1 MICSDLNN
9 CILSKKS
16 SVMICIVT
24 FEKKLKLSCSHFRGT
39 ALSPETEFHDPRDRD
54 MRSEFSSDSIE
65 HSDLPLSP
73 ERQFDRQ
80 QLQWLEDLKNR
91 RAKIVQVVYPR
102 TANNEKE
109 LTVIRGEILE
119 VLLFLKIILIYKFVR
134 YREF

>member
-1 MICSDLNN
+1 
-9 CILSKKS
+9 
-16 SVMICIVT
+16 
-24 FEKKLKLSCSHFRGT
+24 
-39 ALSPETEFHDPRDRD
+39 

-65 HSDLPLSP
+65 HSDIPLSP

-119 VLLFLKIILIYKFVR
+119 VFLLFSLFIFLTKDPSADVTLKKSPSFMKILR
-134 YREF
+134 

>member
-1 MICSDLNN
+1 MFHSHPIIFFFSFCSD
-9 CILSKKS
+9 C
-16 SVMICIVT
+16 
-24 FEKKLKLSCSHFRGT
+24 RGT

-65 HSDLPLSP
+65 HSDIPLSP

-119 VLLFLKIILIYKFVR
+119 VFLLFSLFIFLTKDPSADVTLKKKVLHL
-134 YREF
+134 

>member
-1 MICSDLNN
+1 MLSYKKSCSD
-9 CILSKKS
+9 
-16 SVMICIVT
+16 
-24 FEKKLKLSCSHFRGT
+24 FRGT

-65 HSDLPLSP
+65 HSDIPLSP

-119 VLLFLKIILIYKFVR
+119 VLFLMFKLKFLL
-134 YREF
+134 

>member
-1 MICSDLNN
+1 MYI
-9 CILSKKS
+9 
-16 SVMICIVT
+16 
-24 FEKKLKLSCSHFRGT
+24 FRGN
-39 ALSPETEFHDPRDRD
+39 AMSPESDFHDPKDRD

-65 HSDLPLSP
+65 HPDLPLSP

-80 QLQWLEDLKNR
+80 QLQWFEDLKAR

-119 VLLFLKIILIYKFVR
+119 VCFLLLT
-134 YREF
+134 